1 MQRTVF
7 WWCSCSSTRTNTN
20 SQPHLTVPSGNP
32 EYQLVQ
38 TKTLHDPM
46 VRNILLQES
55 QQTGLSVFLDQDYRI
70 RSKMNVYEEPIREE
84 LDAILAELN

>member
-1 MQRTVF
+1 MEQMAKDYAADGVLVVQLLIHSYEHQLPTASDCAE
-7 WWCSCSSTRTNTN
+7 WQS
-20 SQPHLTVPSGNP
+20 

-55 QQTGLSVFLDQDYRI
+55 QQTGLSVFLDQDYE
-70 RSKMNVYEEPIREE
+70 SVPK
-84 LDAILAELN
+84 